1 MLSAHSPLAT
11 SGVRQV
17 GSAAPLS
24 ICLATHN
31 AHKVAELRS
40 LLQQH
45 APTLA
50 AGLRLLS
57 LSELGVH
64 EAAVEDGSDCP
75 SNAYK
80 KARHAAERT
89 GLWSLADDSGLFVT
103 ALSGAPGVHSAR
115 YGGEPAEGQ
124 SQDAR
129 NRQVLLSA
137 LAQVPVAGR
146 GAFFLC
152 VLCLHPPVAAQAPA
166 GAALFAEGRCRGHL
180 LLAESGGGGFGYDP
194 LFVPDAAELAQA
206 GLGSDRAGLS
216 FGVLTSDEK
225 NQLSHRTRALLA
237 LLPALSL
244 LQAPDSS
251 ARLSSS

>member
-1 MLSAHSPLAT
+1 MGTPP
-11 SGVRQV
+11 
-17 GSAAPLS
+17 PLS

-31 AHKVAELRS
+31 AHKVAELRA
-40 LLQQH
+40 LLRQH

-50 AGLRLLS
+50 TGLRLLS

-89 GLWSLADDSGLFVT
+89 GLWSLADDSGLFVN
-103 ALSGAPGVHSAR
+103 ALAGAPGVHSAR

-137 LAQVPVAGR
+137 LAQVPAGGR

-166 GAALFAEGRCRGHL
+166 GAALFSEGRCSGAL

-194 LFVPDAAELAQA
+194 LFVPDADELAQA
-206 GLGSDRAGLS
+206 GLGLDRVGLS
-216 FGVLTSDEK
+216 FGVLTSEDK

-237 LLPALSL
+237 LLP
-244 LQAPDSS
+244 
-251 ARLSSS
+251 